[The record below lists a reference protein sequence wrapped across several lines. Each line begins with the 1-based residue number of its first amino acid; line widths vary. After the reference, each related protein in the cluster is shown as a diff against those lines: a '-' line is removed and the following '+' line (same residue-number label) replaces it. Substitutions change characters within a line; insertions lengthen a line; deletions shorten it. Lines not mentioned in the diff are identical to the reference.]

1 MTPLT
6 NLAAWYRHADQELL
20 RGEVLWT
27 LRWLRRPFGVFGL
40 IAYAGLLFAK
50 GYVSDRGMPGP
61 FSASGQLGLYA
72 WLLLFGLWS
81 HIFRRR
87 TLGPLQK
94 DRLPAF
100 LATSASGTG
109 LWPGLL
115 GAPIVLIASFALL
128 AAAVPLI
135 GQMLPGYSLLH
146 IHPFDGYAW
155 VNPLGFGLIRLGH
168 LAQHLVVW
176 MAITAYTA
184 RSLLERQRSHA
195 GIPRIFGKGLLA
207 WLGIHMRLGLVYCGV
222 GICLSI
228 ASFIVPDLVPSR
240 AGDFGP
246 VPEAP
251 YGWHLWLI
259 GAVFLVSVPL
269 WRRSLQALQSLQTW
283 ENLRAYAEWVTP
295 HRALES
301 LKSAERDSAVE
312 RGRGAGA
319 QASKKAWTI
328 GIAATLVLGVMLY
341 VTESRGWLFLPTAA
355 ISSAATLPTPRA
367 AITMDGKADDWASVP
382 PVVMHDSSGGPW
394 KSTRVGMQSIK
405 LAQDDQ
411 NLYVLITLGV
421 GIQEKFDRYDT
432 GSDFALMFKTE
443 GSIYRASWH
452 AGQSESY
459 VGSFFWGRRTFQTMA
474 SCELVQLDAVKFSE
488 WKRTW
493 GGWRRERR
501 NEDGR
506 ITSIQMG
513 LFSKGPPW
521 WLHEPGRSV
530 ARRSSHE
537 GPTGY
542 IAFDGA
548 ISGTQVPAKGSWD
561 ESRIPASHQSRKV
574 IYQFRWFDCPRI

>member
-6 NLAAWYRHADQELL
+6 NLAAWYRHADQKLL

-27 LRWLRRPFGVFGL
+27 LRWLRRPFGVFWL

-50 GYVSDRGMPGP
+50 GYVSDRGDPGP
-61 FSASGQLGLYA
+61 LSASNQLGLFA

-94 DRLPAF
+94 DRLAAL
-100 LATSASGTG
+100 LATSAPGTG

-135 GQMLPGYSLLH
+135 GQVLPGYSLRH
-146 IHPFDGYAW
+146 THAFDGYAW

-176 MAITAYTA
+176 MAITAYSA
-184 RSLLERQRSHA
+184 RSLLLRQRSHA
-195 GIPRIFGKGLLA
+195 GVTRVFNCGAGA
-207 WLGIHMRLGLVYCGV
+207 WLSIYMKLFLVFCGV
-222 GICLSI
+222 HFTASI
-228 ASFIVPDLVPSR
+228 IVPDLVPSR
-240 AGDFGP
+240 ATDFGP

-251 YGWHLWLI
+251 YGWHLGLM

-269 WRRSLQALQSLQTW
+269 WHGSLQALQSLQTW
-283 ENLRAYAEWVTP
+283 ENLWAHAEWVTP
-295 HRALES
+295 HRAMES

-328 GIAATLVLGVMLY
+328 GIAATFVLGVMLY
-341 VTESRGWLFLPTAA
+341 VKESHTPEM
-355 ISSAATLPTPRA
+355 SSAAILPTPQA
-367 AITMDGKADDWASVP
+367 TITMDGKADDWASVP
-382 PVVMHDSSGGPW
+382 PVVMHDSSGGSW

-405 LAQDDQ
+405 LAHDDQ
-411 NLYVLITLGV
+411 NLYVLITFGV
-421 GIQEKFDRYDT
+421 GIQETFDHYGCT

-459 VGSFFWGRRTFQTMA
+459 VGSFFWGRRTFQAMA
-474 SCELVQLDAVKFSE
+474 SCELVQLDAAKFSE
-488 WKRTW
+488 WKWTW

-530 ARRSSHE
+530 ARRNSHE

-542 IAFDGA
+542 IAFDGPFLELKFPL
-548 ISGTQVPAKGSWD
+548 SDLGMNP
-561 ESRIPASHQSRKV
+561 ESPLHIKV
-574 IYQFRWFDCPRI
+574 GR